1 VIADPGSQAGS
12 PQSSSVPCSAQANS
26 PAPSVQTS
34 YASSPNRVDRNGQKF
49 SSGLDDVDSA
59 SDPQASS
66 LSQPI
71 FGFISHDTSLLEH
84 KVSGK
89 IVAMNAWLIHINLVE
104 SQLWHKN

>member
-1 VIADPGSQAGS
+1 VIADPGSQAES
-12 PQSSSVPCSAQANS
+12 PQSSTVPCSVQS

-34 YASSPNRVDRNGQKF
+34 YASSPNRVDGNGQVF

-71 FGFISHDTSLLEH
+71 FGFTSHNTSLLEH
-84 KVSGK
+84 KVAGK
-89 IVAMNAWLIHINLVE
+89 IVAMNA
-104 SQLWHKN
+104 